1 MNSNDGTTPDAA
13 MRYFDASIPGQ
24 LFSLMAAALGS
35 ATRPVRRGDADDRP
49 STRRRAAV
57 SDGLLDRLDR
67 WFWRQEQKA
76 RDAYLAQSRDV
87 FDLERRI
94 AALERG
100 TIPRYY

>member
-24 LFSLMAAALGS
+24 FFSLMAAALAP
-35 ATRPVRRGDADDRP
+35 ATRTPRRGGADDRP
-49 STRRRAAV
+49 STRRGAAV
-57 SDGLLDRLDR
+57 NGGLLDRQDR
-67 WFWRQEQKA
+67 WFWRQEQKS
-76 RDAYLAQSRDV
+76 RDAYLAQSHDV

-100 TIPRYY
+100 TVSRYC

>member
-1 MNSNDGTTPDAA
+1 MNAHDGTTPDAA

-24 LFSLMAAALGS
+24 IFALMAAALAP
-35 ATRPVRRGDADDRP
+35 ATRAGRHGNADDRP
-49 STRRRAAV
+49 SPRRSAAAG
-57 SDGLLDRLDR
+57 DGMLDRLDR

-76 RDAYLAQSRDV
+76 REAYLAQSADV

-100 TIPRYY
+100 TISRYY

>member
-24 LFSLMAAALGS
+24 LFSLMAEALAPAA
-35 ATRPVRRGDADDRP
+35 RPVRPGDAESRP
-49 STRRRAAV
+49 RTRRGAAF
-57 SDGLLDRLDR
+57 GHGILHRLDR

-76 RDAYLAQSRDV
+76 RDAYLAQSHDI
-87 FDLERRI
+87 FELERRI

-100 TIPRYY
+100 TISRYY